1 MPSAA
6 PRWTI
11 SRSPIRLKVVESISN
26 FDFDLLRDSLVRDD
40 LVFLDGFHAIKH
52 AARFG
57 AEFELVACADFAKF
71 RSLASDLDPSLGE
84 RLGSTLKSIRWG
96 EAEKIGPGRAHWT
109 GVWGVARKPT
119 YSVTEILNSR
129 KPVILLERP
138 ENLGNLGACIRV
150 AAAAGV
156 GGVLVT
162 GADMLWAPAVVR
174 SAAGLHFSVPV
185 APLADIPAITRPII
199 AIDPSGED
207 ASSAVIPE
215 TAIFAFGNE
224 RHGLSSQIEELA
236 VSRIRI
242 PMKTGVSS
250 LNIAVAVG
258 VVLYTFMK

>member
-1 MPSAA
+1 
-6 PRWTI
+6 
-11 SRSPIRLKVVESISN
+11 
-26 FDFDLLRDSLVRDD
+26 
-40 LVFLDGFHAIKH
+40 
-52 AARFG
+52 
-57 AEFELVACADFAKF
+57 
-71 RSLASDLDPSLGE
+71 
-84 RLGSTLKSIRWG
+84 LKSIRWG

-174 SAAGLHFSVPV
+174 SAAGLQFSLPV
-185 APLADIPAITRPII
+185 APLADIPVTTRPII
-199 AIDPSGED
+199 AMDPNGED
-207 ASSAVIPE
+207 ASSVVIPE
-215 TAIFAFGNE
+215 TAIFAFGSE
-224 RHGLSSQIEELA
+224 RHGLSSQIDELA
-236 VSRIRI
+236 VARIRI

-258 VVLYTFMK
+258 IVLYTFMK

>member
-52 AARFG
+52 ARFG

-174 SAAGLHFSVPV
+174 SAAGLQFSLPV
-185 APLADIPAITRPII
+185 APLADIPVTTRPII
-199 AIDPSGED
+199 AMDPNGED
-207 ASSAVIPE
+207 ASSVVIPE
-215 TAIFAFGNE
+215 AAIFAFGSE
-224 RHGLSSQIEELA
+224 RHGLSSQIDELA
-236 VSRIRI
+236 VARIRI

-258 VVLYTFMK
+258 IVLYTFMK